1 MSARRNAVRVCGH
14 FWASEL
20 ECPHCG
26 QVVLDPVLLC
36 RLELL
41 RIAWGHE
48 LVLSSGYRCPIHN
61 ADPKIDGRPDSR
73 HLSGRAVDIPMLDD
87 RDLGAGARAQQI
99 VGGVIPRLELDR
111 FRLRAVAA
119 GFRAA
124 DVVDEGDHVHL
135 EVD

>member
-1 MSARRNAVRVCGH
+1 MSARRNQVRVCGH
-14 FWASEL
+14 FWAAEL

-26 QVVLDPVLLC
+26 QVMLDPVLLC

-41 RIAWGHE
+41 RIAWGYP
-48 LVLSSGYRCPIHN
+48 LTLSSGYRCVVHN
-61 ADPKIDGRPDSR
+61 ANPKVGGRADSR
-73 HLSGRAVDIPMLDD
+73 HLSGRAVDIPLEEVDPATG
-87 RDLGAGARAQQI
+87 RTTAAIVTAGA
-99 VGGVIPRLELDR
+99 IPRYELER
-111 FRLRAVAA
+111 FRSRAVAA

>member
-41 RIAWGHE
+41 RIAWGHA
-48 LVLSSGYRCPIHN
+48 LTITSGYRCPIHN
-61 ADPKIDGRPDSR
+61 ADPKVDGLPHSR
-73 HLSGRAVDIPMLDD
+73 HLSGRAVDLPLEAVDPATG
-87 RDLGAGARAQQI
+87 RLAAVI
-99 VGGVIPRLELDR
+99 VAAGGVPRDELER
-111 FRLRAVAA
+111 FRSRAVAA